1 MISSKIRRNCKT
13 TFLVIVCIQLL
24 VGLIILEKMNTK
36 TKDGLTSNLFSSV
49 RINQE
54 TKLFVRNIKGP
65 DNARKERTVNEQDE
79 EKVDEVTEK
88 SQDQY
93 ARDIVADV
101 KESYA
106 INEKVDAVKE
116 ANPVKETIVIVQ
128 KESAIDKQQNQKE
141 KEENIKNAAEND
153 KVSKTLETNENHS
166 DGQENQKVAA
176 KNNENQS
183 DQDEIFKKL
192 LDLHYRVWNHTSS
205 KEVEAFYNRDRETEQ
220 LFKEPLDVYKDRKIL
235 QRLFPSPDENYD
247 RVLPQMMVKLK
258 NTTTKTILL
267 YNPDPGAHKKFR
279 EDDCSIKDCILT
291 YDKQLAGK
299 ADLVVF
305 REMLP
310 SSFQRSKVNKNQ
322 VTAISQLESAQN
334 RFSLS
339 HTPQINWTFTYRI
352 DSVLNGPYERFT
364 TYPKFKKL
372 PTKVIRNFA
381 AGKTKMVA
389 WFVSNCGAANNRKN
403 YAQELQKF
411 VSVDIYG
418 ACGRMQCSRRNKEC
432 FEMLRT
438 DYKFYLSFENS
449 NCKDYVTEKL
459 FWNGHL

>member
-1 MISSKIRRNCKT
+1 MITSKIRRNCKT
-13 TFLVIVCIQLL
+13 TFLIIVCIQLL
-24 VGLIILEKMNTK
+24 VGLIILEKINMK

-54 TKLFVRNIKGP
+54 TKLFVTNIKAP
-65 DNARKERTVNEQDE
+65 DNERKEQAVDEQDE
-79 EKVDEVTEK
+79 EKIDEVPEK
-88 SQDQY
+88 PQDQY
-93 ARDIVADV
+93 AREIAADAR
-101 KESYA
+101 ESYDNEA
-106 INEKVDAVKE
+106 INQKADSVKE
-116 ANPVKETIVIVQ
+116 ANRVKETIVFVQ
-128 KESAIDKQQNQKE
+128 KESAIDKQQNQE
-141 KEENIKNAAEND
+141 IDENTKNVAENG
-153 KVSKTLETNENHS
+153 KVSKTSDINENHS
-166 DGQENQKVAA
+166 IGQQNQKIAA
-176 KNNENQS
+176 NSNGN
-183 DQDEIFKKL
+183 QDEHFGEL
-192 LDLHYRVWNHTSS
+192 LDLHYRVWEHTSS
-205 KEVEAFYNRDRETEQ
+205 KEVEAFYNRDREIEQ

-235 QRLFPSPDENYD
+235 QRLFPSTDENYD

-291 YDKQLAGK
+291 FDKQLAGK

-364 TYPKFKKL
+364 TYPEFKKL
-372 PTKVIRNFA
+372 PTIAKRNFA

-418 ACGRMQCSRRNKEC
+418 ACGTMQCFRRNKEC
-432 FEMLRT
+432 FEMLKT

-449 NCKDYVTEKL
+449 NCKDYITEKL

>member
-1 MISSKIRRNCKT
+1 MITSKIRRNCKT
-13 TFLVIVCIQLL
+13 TFLIIVCIQLL
-24 VGLIILEKMNTK
+24 AGLIILDKMNKK

-54 TKLFVRNIKGP
+54 TKLFVANIKAP
-65 DNARKERTVNEQDE
+65 DNERKERAVDEQDE
-79 EKVDEVTEK
+79 EKVNEVPEK
-88 SQDQY
+88 FQY
-93 ARDIVADV
+93 QYDGEAF
-101 KESYA
+101 
-106 INEKVDAVKE
+106 NEKVDAVKE
-116 ANPVKETIVIVQ
+116 ANPIKETIVFVQ
-128 KESAIDKQQNQKE
+128 KKSAIDKQQNQKE
-141 KEENIKNAAEND
+141 IDKNTKNAAEND
-153 KVSKTLETNENHS
+153 KMSKTLEINENHS
-166 DGQENQKVAA
+166 VGQENQRIAA
-176 KNNENQS
+176 NSNGNQS
-183 DQDEIFKKL
+183 NQDENFGEL
-192 LDLHYRVWNHTSS
+192 LDLHYRVWKHTSS

-291 YDKQLAGK
+291 FDKQLAGK

-372 PTKVIRNFA
+372 PTKAKRNFA

-418 ACGRMQCSRRNKEC
+418 ACGTMQCFRRNKEC
-432 FEMLRT
+432 FEKLKT

>member
-1 MISSKIRRNCKT
+1 
-13 TFLVIVCIQLL
+13 
-24 VGLIILEKMNTK
+24 MNMK

-54 TKLFVRNIKGP
+54 TKLFVTNIKAP
-65 DNARKERTVNEQDE
+65 DNERKEQAVDEQDE
-79 EKVDEVTEK
+79 EKIDEVPEK
-88 SQDQY
+88 PQDQY
-93 ARDIVADV
+93 AREIAADAR
-101 KESYA
+101 ESYDNEA
-106 INEKVDAVKE
+106 INQKADSVKE
-116 ANPVKETIVIVQ
+116 ANRVKETIVFVQ
-128 KESAIDKQQNQKE
+128 KESAIDKQQNQE
-141 KEENIKNAAEND
+141 IDENTKNVAENG
-153 KVSKTLETNENHS
+153 KVSKTSDINENHS
-166 DGQENQKVAA
+166 IGQQNQKITANSNGN
-176 KNNENQS
+176 KP
-183 DQDEIFKKL
+183 DQDEHFGEL
-192 LDLHYRVWNHTSS
+192 LDLHYRVWEHTSS
-205 KEVEAFYNRDRETEQ
+205 KEVEAFYNRDREIEQ

-235 QRLFPSPDENYD
+235 QRLFPSTDENYD

-279 EDDCSIKDCILT
+279 EDDCSIKDCIFT
-291 YDKQLAGK
+291 FDKQLAGK

-364 TYPKFKKL
+364 TYPEFKKL
-372 PTKVIRNFA
+372 PAIAKRNFA

-389 WFVSNCGAANNRKN
+389 WFVSNCGATNNRKN

-418 ACGRMQCSRRNKEC
+418 ACGTMQCFRRNKEC
-432 FEMLRT
+432 FEMLKT

-449 NCKDYVTEKL
+449 NCKDYITEKL